1 MWPDGLAVYPALLLA
16 VLLLHRLLP
25 LPDAYHPLTAL
36 RFVARQLGT
45 KVNPDPNR
53 PRLQLYISGTLALL
67 VFCLPFI
74 ALGYALYAVSELPYA
89 LDALLLYLSLDWQ
102 NQRSQAM
109 RVQQQLQAGQLSLAR
124 QLAKPLLLRQCQ
136 TLSAMGLSKA
146 VMESLVLRA
155 STSLIGVLCYFL
167 LGGGLAAFSY
177 RLLLLVQQQWNSKL
191 SAYRYFGRPAA
202 LLARQL
208 NTPAQLL
215 CALVLALQ
223 HGIKRCY
230 RQVRQPRLNID
241 LLSYWLL
248 GCASIALKRSLGG
261 PVYYQQ
267 DKISRS
273 RFTQLHEP
281 EAADIAGTVNMLA
294 FMQGLLYLMLF
305 AFTLLQWVLTL
316 R

>member
-36 RFVARQLGT
+36 RYLASQLGK

-53 PRLQLYISGTLALL
+53 SPEQLYISGTLALL

-74 ALGYALYAVSELPYA
+74 ALGYAFYTVSELPYA

-109 RVQQQLQAGQLSLAR
+109 QVQQQLQAGQLSLAR

-136 TLSAMGLSKA
+136 SLSAMGLSKA
-146 VMESLVLRA
+146 VIESLVLRA
-155 STSLIGVLCYFL
+155 SASLLGVLCYFL

-177 RLLLLVQQQWNSKL
+177 RLLLLAQQQWNSKL
-191 SAYRYFGRPAA
+191 PVYRYFGRPAA
-202 LLARQL
+202 LLARL
-208 NTPAQLL
+208 VNAPVQLL
-215 CALVLALQ
+215 CTLVLVLQ
-223 HGIKRCY
+223 HGVKRCY
-230 RQVRQPRLNID
+230 RQLRQPRLNIN
-241 LLSYWLL
+241 LLSFCLL
-248 GCASIALKRSLGG
+248 GCASVALNRSLGG
-261 PVYYQQ
+261 PVYYQRE
-267 DKISRS
+267 KISRS
-273 RFTQLHEP
+273 RLTQQHEP
-281 EAADIAGTVNMLA
+281 TATDIASAIKMLA
-294 FMQGLLYLMLF
+294 FMQSLLYLLLIAF
-305 AFTLLQWVLTL
+305 AVLQWTLTL

>member
-1 MWPDGLAVYPALLLA
+1 MWPDGLSVYPPLLLA

-36 RFVARQLGT
+36 RFLCRQLGN

-53 PRLQLYISGTLALL
+53 PRQQLYISGTLALL

-102 NQRSQAM
+102 NQRGQAM
-109 RVQQQLQAGQLSLAR
+109 LVQQQLQAGQLSLAR
-124 QLAKPLLLRQCQ
+124 QSAKPLLLRQCQ

-146 VMESLVLRA
+146 VIESLVLRA

-167 LGGGLAAFSY
+167 LGAGLAAFSY
-177 RLLLLVQQQWNSKL
+177 RLLLLVQQQWNCKL
-191 SAYRYFGRPAA
+191 PTYRYFGRPAA
-202 LLARQL
+202 MLIRLL
-208 NTPAQLL
+208 NTPPQLL
-215 CALVLALQ
+215 CILILAIQ

-230 RQVRQPRLNID
+230 HQARQPRLNIN
-241 LLSYWLL
+241 LLSFWLL
-248 GCASIALKRSLGG
+248 GCASVALQRSLGG

-267 DKISRS
+267 PKISRS
-273 RFTQLHEP
+273 RLTQRHEP
-281 EAADIAGTVNMLA
+281 EAADIAGAAKMLA
-294 FMQGLLYLMLF
+294 FMQGLLLLLLL
-305 AFTLLQWVLTL
+305 AFGLLQWVLTL